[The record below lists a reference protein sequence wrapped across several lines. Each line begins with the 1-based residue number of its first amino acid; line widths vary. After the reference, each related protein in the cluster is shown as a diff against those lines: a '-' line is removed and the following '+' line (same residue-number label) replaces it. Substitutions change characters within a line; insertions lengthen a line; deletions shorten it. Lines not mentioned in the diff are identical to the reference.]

1 VHSACVAAAEN
12 VDPLTFREDEL
23 RICRIMSR
31 RAWDYLAH
39 VEQRKTQMAILNII
53 KKMVT
58 ELVASSDADYTL
70 DSVAYRV
77 QADDRELRF
86 SPSSALRRYY

>member
-1 VHSACVAAAEN
+1 MPDYVAPRTGLGCVG
-12 VDPLTFREDEL
+12 PT
-23 RICRIMSR
+23 
-31 RAWDYLAH
+31 
-39 VEQRKTQMAILNII
+39 RKTQMAILNII

-70 DSVAYRV
+70 DSVAYHV

-86 SPSSALRRYY
+86 SPSSVLRRYY

>member
-1 VHSACVAAAEN
+1 MPDYVAPRMGLPCEG
-12 VDPLTFREDEL
+12 
-23 RICRIMSR
+23 R
-31 RAWDYLAH
+31 R
-39 VEQRKTQMAILNII
+39 RKTQMAILNII

-70 DSVAYRV
+70 DSVAYHV

>member
-1 VHSACVAAAEN
+1 
-12 VDPLTFREDEL
+12 
-23 RICRIMSR
+23 
-31 RAWDYLAH
+31 
-39 VEQRKTQMAILNII
+39 MAILNII